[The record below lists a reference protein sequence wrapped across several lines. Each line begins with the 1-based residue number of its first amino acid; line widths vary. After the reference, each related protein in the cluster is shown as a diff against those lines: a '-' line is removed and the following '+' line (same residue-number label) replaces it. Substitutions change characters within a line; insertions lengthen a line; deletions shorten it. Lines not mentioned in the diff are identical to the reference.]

1 MSAQGRVGVT
11 SPPGSARARAVVALA
26 KIEVVGV
33 AGVVQGR
40 GHLLVRQRPGTV
52 LVVEVVA
59 AVGEIDLD

>member
-1 MSAQGRVGVT
+1 MEVA

-26 KIEVVGV
+26 EIEVVGV

-40 GHLLVRQRPGTV
+40 GHLLVRQRPGAV